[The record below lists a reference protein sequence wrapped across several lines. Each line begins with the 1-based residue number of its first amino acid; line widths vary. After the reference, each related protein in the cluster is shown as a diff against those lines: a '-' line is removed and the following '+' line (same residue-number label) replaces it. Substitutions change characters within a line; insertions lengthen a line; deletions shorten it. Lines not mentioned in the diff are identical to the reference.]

1 MEDWMRIA
9 LIGLGGL
16 ASLAAAM
23 PASAQEQMADPAAK
37 AAIVQGNYDVA
48 ERRLLQELRIYP
60 GRPELL
66 LNLAAVYSKTGRYG
80 EARNLYQRV
89 LTQDDVLM
97 DLSADQT
104 AGSHALA
111 QTGLRRL
118 DFTTATARR

>member
-66 LNLAAVYSKTGRYG
+66 LNLAAVYAQTGRIA
-80 EARNLYQRV
+80 EARGLYRQVIARN
-89 LTQDDVLM
+89 DVLM
-97 DLSADQT
+97 DISAERT
-104 AGSHALA
+104 AGSHAIA
-111 QTGLRRL
+111 NTGLRRL
-118 DFTTATARR
+118 ETVQFTQR